1 MSLPA
6 TPLLLL
12 GPGPSPVSSRV
23 MAALGA
29 PARSHLDPDLTKL
42 LDDIR
47 SRLTRV
53 FRAPEDAVTLAI
65 SGTGTSGMEAV
76 AANLVEPGRH
86 ALVVVNGYFGDRLAG
101 LMARYGATVDRLEG
115 EWGRAISRR
124 RESPR
129 KLRYCLLTTSLEWST
144 AKRPRAWS
152 IPWPRSPTLARRAD
166 ALTVVDAVTSLG
178 AVPV

>member
-115 EWGRAISRR
+115 EWGRAISPDAVAGKLLLRLLRPWSGPRR
-124 RESPR
+124 NVHGRGQSRGRDRRFGAPG
-129 KLRYCLLTTSLEWST
+129 
-144 AKRPRAWS
+144 
-152 IPWPRSPTLARRAD
+152 RRAD
-166 ALTVVDAVTSLG
+166 G
-178 AVPV
+178 R